1 MGEWTVVIVGI
12 LMLVA
17 LVLGSIVAPML
28 WPQSELVSFYSK
40 LRFHRHSGPY
50 NTESRGDRMPEAFKC
65 SVLACSCSRSDLAP
79 GC

>member
-28 WPQSELVSFYSK
+28 WPQSELVRYYSK
-40 LRFHRHSGPY
+40 PRFHRYSGPY
-50 NTESRGDRMPEAFKC
+50 NTE
-65 SVLACSCSRSDLAP
+65 LRSDRVRR
-79 GC
+79 GV